1 MLFRSDVVSKDGRLY
16 NRTAIQMDSD
26 DEGVWRQHVIS
37 STKYSGNSN
46 DPTIVWGEEGS
57 STGNMGG
64 SYRWSNYKVN
74 KWSVRCVRNLGT
86 TNESKSSGYD
96 LSETPDDYVKM
107 TTNADGSYT
116 FNNIYLN
123 QSVMRYYTSRELDF
137 DDEQS
142 EQNRVYKKFEVAPS
156 SSAKSFTSIKF
167 QAMND
172 AISAQTINPYCP
184 DGYRLPNQR
193 ELTLMRYYITGDFWS
208 GIPFTRTY
216 FSMGKLS
223 DGKYKDKTNRTGY
236 GYSGGNIFLD
246 SDNNATTTVRCVR
259 DVYSAD

>member
-1 MLFRSDVVSKDGRLY
+1 MK
-16 NRTAIQMDSD
+16 I
-26 DEGVWRQHVIS
+26 
-37 STKYSGNSN
+37 
-46 DPTIVWGEEGS
+46 
-57 STGNMGG
+57 
-64 SYRWSNYKVN
+64 
-74 KWSVRCVRNLGT
+74 
-86 TNESKSSGYD
+86 
-96 LSETPDDYVKM
+96 

-123 QSVMRYYTSRELDF
+123 PSVIRYYTSRELDF

-156 SSAKSFTSIKF
+156 SSAKTFTPTKF

-208 GIPFTRTY
+208 GTPFTRTY

-236 GYSGGNIFLD
+236 GYSGGISSL
-246 SDNNATTTVRCVR
+246 TRTITQRQL
-259 DVYSAD
+259 SAVSGMYTARISPPRAYLTRIQKK

>member
-1 MLFRSDVVSKDGRLY
+1 M
-16 NRTAIQMDSD
+16 
-26 DEGVWRQHVIS
+26 
-37 STKYSGNSN
+37 
-46 DPTIVWGEEGS
+46 
-57 STGNMGG
+57 
-64 SYRWSNYKVN
+64 
-74 KWSVRCVRNLGT
+74 RNLGT